1 MLTYAALPKPKLV
14 RPQGHPAGPEFGFEF
29 VAMGSPC
36 RLRLARLDEDR
47 ASALAQEVVAEVR
60 RIEAKFSRYRADS
73 MVSRI
78 NVSAGQG
85 QAVAVDAETASLLNL
100 AAKLHVGSHGRFDI
114 TSGVLRRVWNFRTGR
129 VPTQAEIEAV
139 LPCIGWDKV
148 RWHESSRH
156 IELTERGMELDFGG
170 LGKEYAADRAA
181 TRLIDAGATSGFI
194 NLGGDIRVLG
204 PQSDGLPWRMGIA
217 HPRVEGA
224 VIAGIDLSG
233 GALATSG
240 DYERSIERD
249 GRRYCHILDPR
260 TGWPVS
266 YWRSVSVVAPGCLA
280 AGALTTIAML
290 LEDQALGFLRGQG
303 VGFLAIDQEG
313 HITQE
318 GV

>member
-1 MLTYAALPKPKLV
+1 MLTNAALPKSQLV
-14 RPQGHPAGPEFGFEF
+14 RPEGHPAGPEFGFEF
-29 VAMGSPC
+29 MAMGSPC
-36 RLRLARLDEDR
+36 RLRLARLDEAR
-47 ASALAQEVVAEVR
+47 ARALAEEVVAEVR

-73 MVSRI
+73 VVSRI
-78 NVSAGQG
+78 NVSAGSG
-85 QAVAVDAETASLLNL
+85 QAVAVDAETAALLNL
-100 AAKLHVGSHGRFDI
+100 ASKLYLGSQGRFDM
-114 TSGVLRRVWNFRTGR
+114 TSGVLRRAWNFRTDR
-129 VPTQAEIEAV
+129 IPTQADIDAV

-148 RWHESSRH
+148 HWHESSRH
-156 IELTERGMELDFGG
+156 IELTQRGMELDFGG
-170 LGKEYAADRAA
+170 LGKEYAADRVA
-181 TRLIDAGATSGFI
+181 TRLIDAGATSGFV

-217 HPRVEGA
+217 HPRVDGA

-240 DYERSIERD
+240 DYERSIEHQ

-290 LEDQALGFLRGQG
+290 LEGDALDFLRGQG
-303 VGFLAIDQEG
+303 VGFLAIDQDG

>member
-1 MLTYAALPKPKLV
+1 M
-14 RPQGHPAGPEFGFEF
+14 
-29 VAMGSPC
+29 AMGSPC
-36 RLRLARLDEDR
+36 RLRLARLDESR
-47 ASALAQEVVAEVR
+47 ARALAEEVVAEVR

-73 MVSRI
+73 VVSRI
-78 NVSAGQG
+78 NISAGSG
-85 QAVAVDAETASLLNL
+85 QAVVVDAETAALLSL
-100 AAKLHVGSHGRFDI
+100 AARLYQGSHGRFDL
-114 TSGVLRRVWNFRTGR
+114 TSGVLRRAWNFRTGR

-148 RWHESSRH
+148 QWHEASRQ
-156 IELTERGMELDFGG
+156 ILLTQRGMELDFGG

-224 VIAGIDLSG
+224 VIAGIDLST

-240 DYERSIERD
+240 DYERCIEHE

-260 TGWPVS
+260 SGWPVS
-266 YWRSVSVVAPGCLA
+266 YWRSISVVAPGCLA

-290 LEDQALGFLRGQG
+290 LEGDALNFLRGQG
-303 VGFLAIDQEG
+303 VGFLVIDQEG
-313 HITQE
+313 HLTQE